1 MAGGTVP
8 SGTSTYT
15 GTITTGATAEA
26 TTFADRFG
34 YVLVQNTGSAVLY
47 VTADGSTPLGATDTT
62 GGSGLAIAPGGQEVL
77 ANGLPLWYQSSKV
90 IPLGA
95 NQFGG
100 GNTASSPSSPGMIQ
114 SQRSLEGGMA
124 NPGTK
129 VTVIGAT
136 AAQTYTISGTG

>member
-1 MAGGTVP
+1 MAGGTIP
-8 SGTSTYT
+8 SGISTYT
-15 GTITTGATAEA
+15 GSITTGATAEA
-26 TTFADRFG
+26 TVFADRFG

-47 VTADGSTPLGATDTT
+47 VTADGSAPLGATDAT
-62 GGSGLAIAPGGQEVL
+62 GGSGVAVQPGGQSVL
-77 ANGLPLWYQSSKV
+77 ANGLPLWYPSSKV

-100 GNTASSPSSPGMIQ
+100 GNTSDSAASPGMVQ
-114 SQRSLEGGMA
+114 SQRSLAGQMA

-129 VTVIGAT
+129 VTVLGAT

>member
-1 MAGGTVP
+1 MAGGTIP

-15 GTITTGATAEA
+15 GSITTGATAEV

-34 YVLVQNTGSAVLY
+34 YVLVQNTGTAVLY
-47 VTADGSTPLGATDTT
+47 VTTDGSTPLGATDTT
-62 GGSGLAIAPGGQEVL
+62 GGSGIAVQPGGQSVL

-90 IPLGA
+90 IPLGV

-100 GNTASSPSSPGMIQ
+100 GNTSDSAPSPGMVQ
-114 SQRSLEGGMA
+114 SQRSLAGQMA

-129 VTVIGAT
+129 VTVLGAT